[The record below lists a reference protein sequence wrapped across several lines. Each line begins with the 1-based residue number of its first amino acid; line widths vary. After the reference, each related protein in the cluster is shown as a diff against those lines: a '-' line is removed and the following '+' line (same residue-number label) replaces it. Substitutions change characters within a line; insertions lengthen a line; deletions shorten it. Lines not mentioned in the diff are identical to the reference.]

1 MQPRDG
7 ATGTVGVGGSIN
19 IDPVCGIFSFS
30 VFLESDKPEDVYTVS
45 TQFFP
50 AQLLAKEPEK

>member
-7 ATGTVGVGGSIN
+7 ATGTVGVGVGGSIS

-30 VFLESDKPEDVYTVS
+30 VFLELES
-45 TQFFP
+45 
-50 AQLLAKEPEK
+50 